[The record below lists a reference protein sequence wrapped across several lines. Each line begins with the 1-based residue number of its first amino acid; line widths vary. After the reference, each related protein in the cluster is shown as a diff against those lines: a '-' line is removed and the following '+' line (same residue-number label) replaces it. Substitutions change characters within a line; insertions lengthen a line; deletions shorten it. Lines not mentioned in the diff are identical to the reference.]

1 MKRRGV
7 RLPIAF
13 PMLLSAVLLA
23 WPAKADVV
31 DDLYERGNEAAAQG
45 EWSVAAGCYEQARA
59 LLPDRSAELSYN
71 LGTAYAQL
79 GQTGYATFH
88 LRRAIQRA
96 SDPSSEVVESARR
109 NLGILDRRIEQDAE
123 RTGGQVSA
131 PTGWWP
137 RVRSALAARW
147 LAWLTW
153 LLGAGVIAS
162 CTVSTIWSRKGRSRA
177 IPRAVAWVCAGVFCL
192 GAFVH
197 GVALRGERKA
207 ANHVVLPNLALAREG
222 PSPGRPV
229 SVRIVGGSRVRQ
241 IQQRGGWTEVRLDS
255 GLTGWL
261 PDGEVAD
268 LQAEE
273 SVVALADIPQ
283 CPTDR

>member
-1 MKRRGV
+1 MKRRAPSV
-7 RLPIAF
+7 PI
-13 PMLLSAVLLA
+13 LLFAGLLMGLVA
-23 WPAKADVV
+23 SPARADVI
-31 DDLYERGNEAAAQG
+31 DDLYERGNQAAAQG

-96 SDPSSEVVESARR
+96 ADPSTEVVESARR

-123 RTGGQVSA
+123 RTGGQVST

-147 LAWLTW
+147 LGWLTW

-162 CTVSTIWSRKGRSRA
+162 CTASTIRSRQGRSRST
-177 IPRAVAWVCAGVFCL
+177 PRAVAWVLAGAFCL

-222 PSPGRPV
+222 PSAGRPV

-241 IQQRGGWTEVRLDS
+241 IERRGGWTEVRLDS

-268 LQAEE
+268 LQAAE
-273 SVVALADIPQ
+273 SVLALTDIPQ